1 VITEW
6 RRFLELNLDELRDA
20 MRPRQG
26 GRILID
32 GRNLFDPA
40 EMQRL
45 GFRYRGIGRGAERR
59 NGNGNGHSNNKVQ
72 NGHVKGRDAATAVR
86 ARATRRARAAE

>member
-45 GFRYRGIGRGAERR
+45 GFRYRGIGRGAQRR
-59 NGNGNGHSNNKVQ
+59 NGLRERAQLSTVAH
-72 NGHVKGRDAATAVR
+72 VR
-86 ARATRRARAAE
+86 AHK